1 QNVIGR
7 DSLNDLADDRPCP
20 LGVVPNELSEFVGRR
35 EVFGVCTVPHACCC
49 MGNVCSDEIFIFHEA
64 SSTRQWDR
72 RWTTTLARNPAMA
85 TDSGGRRKTSIQQEY
100 RRILARAGPSGWFR
114 WLQFSGFTFETS
126 SCTPRPRGW
135 RRSGILESEPTEVTE
150 VTLRLSCTTPR

>member
-1 QNVIGR
+1 MRILLRSGLDTVDECVRMMNQEVLEESGSHVGQNVIGR

-100 RRILARAGPSGWFR
+100 RRILA
-114 WLQFSGFTFETS
+114 
-126 SCTPRPRGW
+126 
-135 RRSGILESEPTEVTE
+135 
-150 VTLRLSCTTPR
+150 

>member
-1 QNVIGR
+1 MRILLRSGLDTVDECVRMMNQEVLEESGSHVGQNVIGR

-100 RRILARAGPSGWFR
+100 RRILARARASGWFR
-114 WLQFSGFTFETS
+114 WHQL
-126 SCTPRPRGW
+126 
-135 RRSGILESEPTEVTE
+135 
-150 VTLRLSCTTPR
+150 